1 MQHMP
6 TKEEIERDYHAGFAR
21 VMRFAEQAHRRGW
34 HLTERQLVREI
45 THRERAAQI
54 REKSSLPI
62 VGPDVRSAAWHR
74 GQADALRTI
83 LREQREKE

>member
-6 TKEEIERDYHAGFAR
+6 TKEEIERDYHAGYTR
-21 VMRFAEQAHRRGW
+21 VMRFAEQAHRQGW

-45 THRERAAQI
+45 IQRERAAQI

-62 VGPDVRSAAWHR
+62 IGSEVQSAAWNR
-74 GQADALRTI
+74 GQADALRAI
-83 LREQREKE
+83 LREQRENA

>member
-6 TKEEIERDYHAGFAR
+6 TKEEIERDYHAGYTR
-21 VMRFAEQAHRRGW
+21 VMRFAEQAHRQGW

-62 VGPDVRSAAWHR
+62 VGPDVQSAAWHH

>member
-1 MQHMP
+1 MYDMP
-6 TKEEIERDYHAGFAR
+6 TKEEIERDYHAGYVR
-21 VMRFAEQAHRRGW
+21 VMRFAEQAHRQGW
-34 HLTERQLVREI
+34 RLTERQLIREI

-62 VGPDVRSAAWHR
+62 IGPDVQSAAWHR